1 MTKTSVIRLNSDGPD
16 GAGLPFRGN
25 LENENVIEGD
35 PVETGY
41 NFFTD
46 ASGQLTAGVWECTP
60 CTTQTDSYP
69 VDEFCYILS
78 GTVVITDDAGQCET
92 FKAGDCF
99 VIAKGSTPEDIRID
113 MPVQVTF
120 MPTVDEPEVV
130 LPVFLPAP
138 EQ

>member
-1 MTKTSVIRLNSDGPD
+1 MAKTSVIRLNSDGPE
-16 GAGLPFRGN
+16 GTGLPFWGN

-35 PVETGY
+35 PVETGH

-78 GTVVITDDAGQCET
+78 GTVVISDDAGHSET

-99 VIAKGSTPEDIRID
+99 VIAKGSSCTWHMPETTRKYYVIFDAK
-113 MPVQVTF
+113 T
-120 MPTVDEPEVV
+120 
-130 LPVFLPAP
+130 AGA
-138 EQ
+138 

>member
-1 MTKTSVIRLNSDGPD
+1 MAKTSVIRLNSDGPE
-16 GAGLPFRGN
+16 GTGLPFWGN

-69 VDEFCYILS
+69 VDELCYILS
-78 GTVVITDDAGQCET
+78 GTVVISDDAGHSET

-99 VIAKGSTPEDIRID
+99 VIPKGSSCTWHMPETTRKYYVIFDAK
-113 MPVQVTF
+113 T
-120 MPTVDEPEVV
+120 
-130 LPVFLPAP
+130 AGA
-138 EQ
+138 

>member
-1 MTKTSVIRLNSDGPD
+1 LNSDGPE
-16 GAGLPFRGN
+16 GTGLPFWGN

-46 ASGQLTAGVWECTP
+46 GSGQLTAGVWECTP

-78 GTVVITDDAGQCET
+78 GTVVITDDAGHSET

-99 VIAKGSTPEDIRID
+99 VIPKGLSCTWHMPETTRKYYVIFDAKTAG
-113 MPVQVTF
+113 
-120 MPTVDEPEVV
+120 
-130 LPVFLPAP
+130 A
-138 EQ
+138 